1 MSKQFA
7 LLRNATR
14 INEYL
19 SRERYYLGKM
29 RENAN
34 VSSSLFD
41 SKVRQFNE
49 LVASMNDLYRLASD
63 VSENVFD
70 PYDPEASEADVVV
83 QTSYVPDVTYDA
95 PLIEAV
101 VVAPEPVAPVTHEVE
116 ADEPEPEP
124 EPLDT
129 PASAEL
135 DVEESKQRAAGA
147 LDEYTNTAVQDI
159 ADYDPEEHLSP
170 SVLPQRGEPE
180 VETDLDESTSYMTHM
195 DGVRINA
202 DPTQITE
209 VRTAVEQDGEAAKKG
224 VDLPVDD
231 LFTKAK
237 KDVGELV
244 NFDEEMAEV
253 AARRSRLTD

>member
-7 LLRNATR
+7 LIRNATR

-34 VSSSLFD
+34 VSASLFD
-41 SKVRQFNE
+41 TKVRQFNE

-70 PYDPEASEADVVV
+70 PYDPEALDTDVVV
-83 QTSYVPDVTYDA
+83 QTSYVSDASYDV
-95 PLIEAV
+95 PLVEAV
-101 VVAPEPVAPVTHEVE
+101 MVESTPVVPDTHEAAPELDVE
-116 ADEPEPEP
+116 PAD
-124 EPLDT
+124 
-129 PASAEL
+129 AEMADGL

-147 LDEYTNTAVQDI
+147 LDEYTSTAVQDI
-159 ADYDPEEHLSP
+159 ADYDPEEHASA
-170 SVLPQRGEPE
+170 SVLPHQAESNEGA
-180 VETDLDESTSYMTHM
+180 DLDESTSYMTHM
-195 DGVRINA
+195 DGVRING

-209 VRTAVEQDGEAAKKG
+209 VRTAVEQDGEAAKQG
-224 VDLPVDD
+224 TELPVDD

-237 KDVGELV
+237 NDIGELLD
-244 NFDEEMAEV
+244 FEEEMA
-253 AARRSRLTD
+253 AHRSRLAD